1 MDQPPSSTPSGFPAE
16 TPQDNLAEGPAQGP
30 GQGKF
35 EMVFRFWGGNGRSA
49 ETGENGAMHAPGH
62 YPGVLAL
69 IEDAVTSKRGALVS
83 SREYLYISRLRRP
96 ADALVV
102 SRQVQ
107 LGLEGYRAR
116 HGSGPVAVS
125 IAIDAGGGERAE
137 AKEPAAQG
145 QEPPQVEPP
154 HDLVTLL
161 KLSKPAQILLTHDLC
176 EQVTAIKGLPLRS
189 FPARFGVYEYLW
201 TGEEKLDLLQSE
213 PQLTLAAM
221 PAATR
226 AAKEKSGAERNGAEV
241 AAGVPAETRTH
252 EAAAVPAAAEAPAK
266 RGVPRA
272 YIFGGAGL
280 AAVAVL
286 AVIGISLARKPA
298 AKPAQSSAPVQV
310 TAPAVNATPLAGPA
324 PAAPTGPAPTAP
336 AAAVPVPP
344 VAEKRHGA
352 AAKTAAAKSVA
363 NAAAQEAKT
372 PATPNADCT
381 LGADTA
387 RYEGLGEEARGR
399 GDYAT
404 AVRIFREVLA
414 CDPNNTAAKEGL
426 VKAEQAQQQSQ

>member
-1 MDQPPSSTPSGFPAE
+1 
-16 TPQDNLAEGPAQGP
+16 
-30 GQGKF
+30 
-35 EMVFRFWGGNGRSA
+35 
-49 ETGENGAMHAPGH
+49 
-62 YPGVLAL
+62 
-69 IEDAVTSKRGALVS
+69 
-83 SREYLYISRLRRP
+83 
-96 ADALVV
+96 
-102 SRQVQ
+102 
-107 LGLEGYRAR
+107 
-116 HGSGPVAVS
+116 
-125 IAIDAGGGERAE
+125 
-137 AKEPAAQG
+137 
-145 QEPPQVEPP
+145 
-154 HDLVTLL
+154 
-161 KLSKPAQILLTHDLC
+161 
-176 EQVTAIKGLPLRS
+176 
-189 FPARFGVYEYLW
+189 
-201 TGEEKLDLLQSE
+201 
-213 PQLTLAAM
+213 M

-252 EAAAVPAAAEAPAK
+252 EAAAVPAAAETPAK

-286 AVIGISLARKPA
+286 AAIGISLAR
-298 AKPAQSSAPVQV
+298 KPAQSSAPVQV

-324 PAAPTGPAPTAP
+324 PAGPTPAASTAP

-372 PATPNADCT
+372 PATPSADCT